1 MKIAITVDT
10 EKDIGFMDTYY
21 GIDEGL
27 PFVLDIFKEHNIKAT
42 FFVSGEAA
50 IYLHKR
56 RMLEKIVQG
65 SHEIA
70 SHGYT
75 HADYRAWEYARIKED
90 VCRSRKV
97 LEEYTGKTI
106 LGYRTPQFL
115 LDEKIV
121 KAIRECG
128 FAYDS
133 SLPDISGISAART
146 LRGVRTG
153 GSLQD
158 AIRNS
163 GLTEFPIDSIPVAR
177 IPHGLMWVNLISVA
191 FYKML
196 FAWQEKDFVVFYLHA
211 FDVIKNKRR
220 LAMDIKRRIFYRRN
234 ENGVADVLAGLIQ
247 FWISR
252 GVTFTKLSDEL
263 HS

>member
-1 MKIAITVDT
+1 MKIAVTVDT

-27 PFVLDIFKEHNIKAT
+27 PFVLDLFKEHDIRAT
-42 FFVSGEAA
+42 FFVSGESAS
-50 IYLHKR
+50 YLHGTK
-56 RMLEKIVQG
+56 MLGRIVRG

-75 HADYRAWEYARIKED
+75 HADYRAWEYARIRED
-90 VCRSRKV
+90 VCRSKKV
-97 LEEYTGKTI
+97 LEEYTGRAV
-106 LGYRTPQFL
+106 LGYRVPQFL

-128 FAYDS
+128 FVYDS
-133 SLPDISGISAART
+133 SLPDVSGISAART

-153 GSLQD
+153 RLLQD

-163 GLTEFPIDSIPVAR
+163 GLTEFPIDSLPIVR
-177 IPHGLMWVNLISVA
+177 IPHGLMWANLISVK

-196 FAWQEKDFVVFYLHA
+196 FACQKKDFMVFYLHT

-220 LAMDIKRRIFYRRN
+220 LAMDIKRKIFYRKN
-234 ENGVADVLAGLIQ
+234 ENGVAEVLTRLIR

-252 GVTFTKLSDEL
+252 GVTFTKLGDECL
-263 HS
+263 